1 MEEVYTRIDTEHIS
15 FSVIESRDVI
25 RQKISASA
33 NGFITLTENRSKE
46 PIDIN
51 YKYIVSFKEYTI
63 KNSDLPF

>member
-15 FSVIESRDVI
+15 FSVVESRDVI
-25 RQKISASA
+25 RQKSCSSS
-33 NGFITLTENRSKE
+33 NGFTTLTAKRSRE
-46 PIDIN
+46 RIALN

>member
-25 RQKISASA
+25 RQKISASS

-51 YKYIVSFKEYTI
+51 YKYIVSFKEY